1 MVIEKRSK
9 SGATSTARARGT
21 CDATHQRMKRSL
33 IASFLFAAF
42 AAIGCSKDQQP
53 DTLPAS
59 ALAPPPPGPEF
70 AEQEKVSA
78 PQPPPAPASEAETEI
93 APDDQINFALN
104 SDSLGDAER
113 RTLDEIASWARTSP
127 DREIIVQGH
136 ADASGHH
143 EYNLELSARRAQAVG
158 AYLQEKGVPPQQIT
172 VAAQGEEKAT
182 LAPQAANRRVIIFA
196 APDDAG

>member
-1 MVIEKRSK
+1 MQLVN
-9 SGATSTARARGT
+9 
-21 CDATHQRMKRSL
+21 RMRHTTFASL
-33 IASFLFAAF
+33 LFASF

-70 AEQEKVSA
+70 AEQDKVTA
-78 PQPPPAPASEAETEI
+78 LQPPAPASESETEI
-93 APDDQINFALN
+93 APDDQINFGLN
-104 SDSLGDAER
+104 SDNLGDAER
-113 RTLDEIASWARTSP
+113 RTLDDIATWARTSP
-127 DREIIVQGH
+127 DRAIIVQGH
-136 ADASGHH
+136 ADASGRQ

-158 AYLQEKGVPPQQIT
+158 AYLQEKGVAPTQIT

-182 LAPQAANRRVIIFA
+182 LLPQAANRRVIIFA